1 MVFASLVEYA
11 VVSYMNKRIA
21 LRREKRRRQ
30 AEQQQRTEVP
40 MFSNT
45 LSPKQPNNNMYE
57 MSLISQNSTPAKSF
71 APHHQLMEIPVDCDC
86 RTIPLIQHPRLVADG
101 AHTMWPAPFG
111 KPKKASKTCRN
122 VTPAKIDKCS
132 RYLFP
137 LLFSGFNVIYW
148 TIMTVLSS
156 MSENLSK
163 DEWIPI
169 AIED

>member
-1 MVFASLVEYA
+1 M
-11 VVSYMNKRIA
+11 
-21 LRREKRRRQ
+21 
-30 AEQQQRTEVP
+30 
-40 MFSNT
+40 
-45 LSPKQPNNNMYE
+45 
-57 MSLISQNSTPAKSF
+57 
-71 APHHQLMEIPVDCDC
+71 HQLMEIPVDCDC